1 MFHPLRCTDSLDCC
15 GWSSMQEMWAQDRCG
30 AIGTFHMNS
39 GNNKLFC
46 LCGRKWCLSWPTVAC
61 HITMYLNIYTYMC
74 NYIYYLFI
82 FPYIGIW
89 YISHPTFSRWL
100 KRVVCRC
107 MLRLSTSFWIL
118 FLKWCFARARH
129 FSIVHTVHVERIIL
143 VFLDDIVLEKIAH
156 GWLFGS
162 NSHSEHVPKRQKKW
176 TFSNTSRQGP
186 IADSQYDQ
194 WLSGD
199 RKSWL
204 PVIDSSSGGILP
216 EYPETLRGNNL
227 KISFCELIIQICVM
241 VDRTR
246 IGNAIAIWAMLISH
260 DSFSSN

>member
-1 MFHPLRCTDSLDCC
+1 MDQKTVNIWSYKHMELFFCVPPKNPIHPNTPCFWGPGHPSIQKNYHSFKKLDSFKQPACRDATDSMFHPLRCTDSLDRC

-46 LCGRKWCLSWPTVAC
+46 LCGRKWCFSWPTVAC

-107 MLRLSTSFWIL
+107 ILRLSTSVWIL

-143 VFLDDIVLEKIAH
+143 VFLDDMFWRRL
-156 GWLFGS
+156 LM
-162 NSHSEHVPKRQKKW
+162 
-176 TFSNTSRQGP
+176 
-186 IADSQYDQ
+186 DDC
-194 WLSGD
+194 L
-199 RKSWL
+199 
-204 PVIDSSSGGILP
+204 
-216 EYPETLRGNNL
+216 
-227 KISFCELIIQICVM
+227 
-241 VDRTR
+241 DRTPIR
-246 IGNAIAIWAMLISH
+246 NMSRKGRRNGRFPTPP
-260 DSFSSN
+260 DRVQ